1 MPGIIIN
8 NLDGERKFTDYHKR
22 RGELRD
28 ALRFGVYPNLKR
40 AIELYNSF
48 VADYGPDGE
57 LYEKEI
63 WDYYTTQIE
72 PIASVQ
78 AGMMAGA
85 VAIVAAMEQVE
96 AAAPGTFGT

>member
-8 NLDGERKFTDYHKR
+8 NLENEQVFTDYHKR

-40 AIELYNSF
+40 AIALYTSF
-48 VADYGPDGE
+48 VADYGPDGP

-63 WDYYTTQIE
+63 WDYYTTQIA
-72 PIASVQ
+72 PIATVQ
-78 AGMMAGA
+78 DGMMAGA

-96 AAAPGTFGT
+96 AAAPGTFGI